1 MGVFLGLCSIF
12 CEIEHIAKSTVGGL
26 SSVSC
31 ASVWVGRLHLLF
43 DVTLARLE
51 ANFIFGVS
59 LSDVVVVT
67 LWMGRLYLLFDVTL
81 ARLETNF
88 FDVTLARLE
97 TNFFGLSLSD
107 VVVVTLRHWLSLC
120 LARLERTFLLGLSHS
135 DVVVVTLRYW

>member
-12 CEIEHIAKSTVGGL
+12 CEIEHIPKSTVGGL

-67 LWMGRLYLLFDVTL
+67 L
-81 ARLETNF
+81 
-88 FDVTLARLE
+88 
-97 TNFFGLSLSD
+97 
-107 VVVVTLRHWLSLC
+107 RHWLSLC